1 MVRFALCLVLAAG
14 ACAPAQ
20 APTARR
26 VGKVM
31 SIGGVAGLIGAS
43 AFSGSEYTRELVFTF
58 SLTSAI
64 GIGLYAAGDLSGG
77 GGYEQVE
84 TIPARNHR
92 WAKILTQRAAGAARD
107 GRCPRVRR
115 LEVRVR
121 TYDREVHDFV
131 FMRDPEIL
139 KCMTLSSQ
147 PLAPESAP

>member
-1 MVRFALCLVLAAG
+1 MVRFVLCVALVG

-26 VGKVM
+26 VGTVM
-31 SIGGVAGLIGAS
+31 SVGGVAGLIGAS
-43 AFSGSEYTRELVFTF
+43 AFSGSEYTRELVFAF

-64 GIGLYAAGDLSGG
+64 GIALFAAGELGVPGG
-77 GGYEQVE
+77 QREE
-84 TIPARNHR
+84 TLPERNHR

-121 TYDREVHDFV
+121 VYDREVHDFV

-139 KCMTLSSQ
+139 KCMTLE
-147 PLAPESAP
+147 PALE